1 MKRWSWKIAAM
12 DDQASVLLRW
22 LRAAVLTAVVV
33 SFGSLAHVSADG
45 RLPGWVGMATL
56 ASLCLIVSSVA
67 LAAPAGALRVVALT
81 VLGQSGVHVVLT
93 ATAGHAGDTHSSA
106 VQVPAAMESSGRRTG
121 SLHDFYL
128 SSQPI
133 PTAGSGDPFGHLVAD
148 LGSHGP
154 MMLAHLL
161 AAALVGLWLA
171 AGERALWA
179 LLALTGGVLVLA
191 VAWMSVVVVR
201 PVVPLRLV
209 LARVWQLPPPR
220 TAVIARSVVRRGPP
234 VLLAA

>member
-1 MKRWSWKIAAM
+1 M

-33 SFGSLAHVSADG
+33 SFGTLAHVSADG

-56 ASLCLIVSSVA
+56 VSLCLIVSSVA
-67 LAAPAGALRVVALT
+67 LTAPAGALRVVALT
-81 VLGQSGVHVVLT
+81 VLGQTGVHVALT
-93 ATAGHAGDTHSSA
+93 ATAGHAGDAQMSTA
-106 VQVPAAMESSGRRTG
+106 RAPAAVEDTGRRTG

-133 PTAGSGDPFGHLVAD
+133 PAHAESGDQFGHLVAD
-148 LGSHGP
+148 LSSHGP

-171 AGERALWA
+171 VGERALWA
-179 LLALTGGVLVLA
+179 LIALTAGALVLA
-191 VAWMSVVVVR
+191 VSWLAVVVVR
-201 PVVPLRLV
+201 PAVPLRLI
-209 LARVWQLPPPR
+209 LARVWRLPPAR
-220 TAVIARSVVRRGPP
+220 SAVIARSVVRRGPP